1 MQVNLARATL
11 KYEWKRYLAAIA
23 ALAFAGLSML
33 IQVGLLFG
41 EFATYTT
48 VVSRSPAPIWVTAPD
63 AQSYDL
69 SEAVP
74 SRFEG
79 RFWIHPD
86 VTQVETLTHG
96 YGDWIATDG
105 TYFNVYMYGLDTH
118 ENSLSLMEGFS
129 PAILRALR
137 EPNTVAVD
145 RLDAEKLGAKV
156 GEYTEINKK
165 KVRVIGLVDGFR
177 TSWGAYAF
185 VSQLTMRL
193 LMGDKSDKN
202 PPYFLIGLRPG
213 ADAKKVRDQLMP
225 RDLNPGFMVWT
236 REDLSEASKWYWLNQ
251 SGSGASFAFSGFLS
265 FLVGLGITSQTLR
278 SASLANM
285 REYAALRA
293 LGVGVNKLRL
303 VVLEQSFWVGIIGI
317 IICYALTVA
326 MTLVGKNFG
335 VALLY
340 PSWAIVLT
348 SLFILFIALASG
360 VLSLRALYKSEP
372 MELLR

>member
-11 KYEWKRYLAAIA
+11 KYEWKLYLAAVA

-41 EFATYTT
+41 EFASYTT
-48 VVSRSPAPIWVTAPD
+48 VVSRSPAPIWITAPD

-69 SEAVP
+69 SQAVP
-74 SRFEG
+74 DRFEG

-86 VTQVETLTHG
+86 VTQVETLTSG
-96 YGDWIATDG
+96 NGDWIAADG
-105 TYFNVYMYGLDTH
+105 TYFNVYMYGLNTH
-118 ENSLSLMEGFS
+118 DNSLSLMKGFS
-129 PAILRALR
+129 PAILKALR

-165 KVRVIGLVDGFR
+165 KVRIVGLVDGFR
-177 TSWGAYAF
+177 TSYGAYAF

-193 LMGDKSDKN
+193 LMGVKSDKN

-213 ADAKKVRDQLMP
+213 ADAQKVRDQLTP
-225 RDLNPGFMVWT
+225 HDLNPGFTVWT

-251 SGSGASFAFSGFLS
+251 SGAGASFAFSGFLA

-278 SASLANM
+278 SAILSNM

-303 VVLEQSFWVGIIGI
+303 VVLEQSFWVGVIGI
-317 IICYALTVA
+317 TLCYALTII
-326 MTLVGKNFG
+326 MTLLGKHFG

-340 PSWAIVLT
+340 PWAAVILT
-348 SLFILFIALASG
+348 SIFVLFIALVSG

-372 MELLR
+372 TELLR